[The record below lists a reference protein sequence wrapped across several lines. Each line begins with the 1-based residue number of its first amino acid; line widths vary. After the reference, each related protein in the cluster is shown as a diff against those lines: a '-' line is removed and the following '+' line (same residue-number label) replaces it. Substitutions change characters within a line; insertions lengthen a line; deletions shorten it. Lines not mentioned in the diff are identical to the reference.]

1 MTRTERL
8 NLRIDPD
15 LLAQL
20 RLEALKQKRS
30 VSDVV
35 YLLLKAKYK
44 QGR

>member
-1 MTRTERL
+1 MNRTERL

-15 LLAQL
+15 LLARL

-35 YLLLKAKYK
+35 YLLLKEKYK